1 MSELLILVLLPLVA
15 GIICY
20 LLPIK
25 LGRLFSF
32 CVQSGVFLV
41 AAFLFSRVHPDQTIR
56 VTVGGFTPVAG
67 IVLYADLLSSM
78 MLLLTSFLFLLY
90 LIHCFRQPYADAS
103 FLTLFFILES
113 LILAI
118 FLSGDLF
125 NIYVLMEVGTIVVTL
140 LILFKREKRSIYDGM
155 IYMMINIVAMM
166 FFLLGAG
173 MLYRLAGA
181 LDLVLLGERIAQI
194 QDKQQLIL
202 PCSLMLTAV
211 ALKAAVFPVFS
222 WLPKAHGT
230 PGAPGV
236 VSAVLS
242 AIYVKAGIY
251 LLIRI
256 QVLFSSAFDLLPV
269 ILLIGFIT
277 AFAGIVL
284 ALSQTD
290 IKRIL
295 AYSTVSQV
303 GLILVGLGQGTEQA
317 YYGALYHIISHALF
331 KSVLFLAASMI
342 IDVYQT
348 RNIHK
353 IKGVFRR
360 MPVVS
365 TAIVIAMLGVTGAPF
380 FNGSVS
386 KYMIKVSLGEGLFSY
401 GLILINLGTL
411 LYFLRFSLILKG
423 TESAAHVHIPVNRQ
437 VVLIILAFLC
447 LAGGLAGPV
456 LVNLLFP
463 VELSFSFSSY
473 VEKMI
478 AYLLTLGA
486 GFLIYKLA
494 SKRIYRLTSRLNYEP
509 GFNHMCLAIV
519 VYFAFQV
526 LYLRFSL

>member
-1 MSELLILVLLPLVA
+1 MNELLILVLLPLVA

-25 LGRLFSF
+25 LGRFFSVV
-32 CVQSGVFLV
+32 VQSIVFVL
-41 AAFLFSRVHPDQTIR
+41 AIFLFSQVYPEHTISL
-56 VTVGGFTPVAG
+56 TVGGFTPVAG
-67 IVLYADLLSSM
+67 IVLRADLLSSI
-78 MLLLTSFLFLLY
+78 MLLLTGFLFLVY
-90 LIHCFRQPYADAS
+90 LVHCFKQPYVDTA

-140 LILFKREKRSIYDGM
+140 LILFKHKKRSIYDGM

-181 LDLVLLGERIAQI
+181 LDLVLLGERITQI

-202 PCSLMLTAV
+202 PCALMLTAV
-211 ALKAAVFPVFS
+211 ALKAAIFPVFS

-230 PGAPGV
+230 PGAPGI

-242 AIYVKAGIY
+242 SIYVKAGIY
-251 LLIRI
+251 LLIRV
-256 QVLFSSAFDLLPV
+256 QVLFSSAFHLSSFFLA
-269 ILLIGFIT
+269 IGFIT
-277 AFAGIVL
+277 AFAGIIL

-317 YYGALYHIISHALF
+317 YYGALYHIVSHALF

-353 IKGVFRR
+353 IKGVFRQ

-365 TAIVIAMLGVTGAPF
+365 IAIVIAMLGVTGAPF

-386 KYMIKVSLGEGLFSY
+386 KYLIKVSLGEGVFSY

-411 LYFLRFSLILKG
+411 LYFFRFALILKG
-423 TESAAHVHIPVNRQ
+423 SKSAASVHIPVHRQ
-437 VVLIILAFLC
+437 ITVNILAFLC
-447 LAGGLAGPV
+447 LIGGLAGPV

-463 VELSFSFSSY
+463 LALHFSFGSY
-473 VEKMI
+473 AEKMI

-486 GFLIYKLA
+486 SVLIYKLGA
-494 SKRIYRLTSRLNYEP
+494 KRIYRLTSKLTYEP
-509 GFNHMCLAIV
+509 SFNHMCLAIV
-519 VYFAFQV
+519 IYFVIQV
-526 LYLRFSL
+526 LYLRISL